1 MGTIGTYAGVGDGDG
16 AGGAVGG
23 AVGGS
28 GSSKNPVSYSGTS
41 CTTENKKDKD
51 FKIFLIHWIVKIQ
64 EKLWSNCNHE
74 MNKSSLYTGTEN
86 LSSTN
91 QHKKKSIIFNHSI

>member
-1 MGTIGTYAGVGDGDG
+1 MGTMGTYAGVGDGDGAG

-41 CTTENKKDKD
+41 CTTENKKR
-51 FKIFLIHWIVKIQ
+51 
-64 EKLWSNCNHE
+64 
-74 MNKSSLYTGTEN
+74 
-86 LSSTN
+86 
-91 QHKKKSIIFNHSI
+91 